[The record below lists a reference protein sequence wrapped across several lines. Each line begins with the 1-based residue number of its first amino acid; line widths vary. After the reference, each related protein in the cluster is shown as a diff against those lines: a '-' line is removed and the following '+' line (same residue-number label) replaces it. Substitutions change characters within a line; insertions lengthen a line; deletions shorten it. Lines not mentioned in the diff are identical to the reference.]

1 MASNATTKITALDA
15 RLVFNSRGSKTVE
28 VDVIVGRKFA
38 GRACAPS
45 GASVGKLEAQSF
57 PENKPEKALAAFNA
71 SKKKFLGLDA
81 SDPEAVYEVL
91 RSVDDT
97 ANYSK
102 IGGSVAYALSIAA
115 VDAAARALGVPLFKL
130 LKPKGPYRF
139 PFPLGNILG
148 GGAHAGPGTPDLQEI
163 LACPVGARG
172 VMEALE
178 MNFKLHSEL
187 RKVIESIDSRFT
199 YGRGDEGAWA
209 PNVNND
215 QALEIAEKAVR
226 NCGFTLGK
234 EMALGIDFA
243 SSSFW
248 DEDKHV
254 YDYARQGLKR
264 DTGEQ
269 IEFANRLIR
278 DYRLVYAEDPVH
290 EGDFEGM
297 AVLTKKN
304 PQTLVT
310 GDDMLVTNAA
320 MVKKAVSF
328 GACSGAILK
337 VNQAGS
343 MYDALLFAKECAKNN
358 IKIITSHRSGESSD
372 SHIAHIAV
380 ATGSKMLK
388 TGVLG
393 GERVAKL
400 NELVRMSEYDLIK
413 GMAELTPTRHEQ

>member
-1 MASNATTKITALDA
+1 MPSITSL
-15 RLVFNSRGSKTVE
+15 RGRIVFNSRGSKTIE
-28 VDVIVGRKFA
+28 VDIVTDNRFI

-45 GASVGKLEAQSF
+45 GASVGKFEAQSF
-57 PENKPEKALAAFNA
+57 PENKAEKALAALNDN
-71 SKKKFLGLDA
+71 SEKFVGLQAEDMK
-81 SDPEAVYEVL
+81 AVYDAL
-91 RSVDDT
+91 RSIDRTD
-97 ANYSK
+97 NYSK

-115 VDAAARALGVPLFKL
+115 VDSAAKALSVPLFKL
-130 LKPKGPYRF
+130 LKPNKPYRF

-163 LACPVGARG
+163 LACPVGAKDI
-172 VMEALE
+172 VEALE
-178 MNFKLHSEL
+178 INFKLHAET
-187 RKVIESIDSRFT
+187 RKVIESIDRRFT

-215 QALEIAEKAVR
+215 QALEIVEKAIR
-226 NCGFTLGK
+226 NCGFALGRD
-234 EMALGIDFA
+234 MAIGIDFA

-248 DEDKHV
+248 DEEKEV

-278 DYRLVYAEDPVH
+278 DYKLVYAEDPVQ
-290 EGDFEGM
+290 EGDFQSM

-304 PQTLVT
+304 AKTLVT
-310 GDDMLVTNAA
+310 GDDMLVTNA
-320 MVKKAVSF
+320 VKVKEAVKY

-343 MYDALLFAKECAKNN
+343 LYDAMKFAEECKKNN
-358 IKIITSHRSGESSD
+358 IKIITSHRSGESVD
-372 SHIAHIAV
+372 SHISHIAI

-388 TGVLG
+388 SGVLG
-393 GERVAKL
+393 GERIAKL
-400 NELVRMSEYDLIK
+400 NELVRLTEYDLIES
-413 GMAELTPTRHEQ
+413 MQPTIL

>member
-1 MASNATTKITALDA
+1 MPSITSL
-15 RLVFNSRGSKTVE
+15 RGRIVFNSRGSKTIE
-28 VDVIVGRKFA
+28 VDIVTDNRFI

-45 GASVGKLEAQSF
+45 GASVGKFEAQSF
-57 PENKPEKALAAFNA
+57 PENKAEKALAALNDN
-71 SKKKFLGLDA
+71 SEKFVGLQAEDMK
-81 SDPEAVYEVL
+81 AVYDAL
-91 RSVDDT
+91 RSIDKTD
-97 ANYSK
+97 NYGK

-115 VDAAARALGVPLFKL
+115 VDSAAKALSVPLFKL
-130 LKPKGPYRF
+130 LKPNKPYRF

-163 LACPVGARG
+163 LACPVGAKDI
-172 VMEALE
+172 VEALE
-178 MNFKLHSEL
+178 MNFKLHAET
-187 RKVIESIDSRFT
+187 RKVIESIDRRFT

-215 QALEIAEKAVR
+215 QALDIVEKAVR
-226 NCGFTLGK
+226 NCGFALGRD
-234 EMALGIDFA
+234 MAIGIDFA

-248 DEDKHV
+248 DEEKEV

-278 DYRLVYAEDPVH
+278 DYKLVYAEDPVQ
-290 EGDFEGM
+290 EGDFQSM

-304 PQTLVT
+304 PKTLVT
-310 GDDMLVTNAA
+310 GDDMLVTNAVKVKE
-320 MVKKAVSF
+320 MVKY

-343 MYDALLFAKECAKNN
+343 LYDAMKFAEECKKNN
-358 IKIITSHRSGESSD
+358 IKIITSHRSGESVD
-372 SHIAHIAV
+372 SHISHIAI

-388 TGVLG
+388 SGVLG
-393 GERVAKL
+393 GERIAKL
-400 NELVRMSEYDLIK
+400 NELVRLIEYDLIE
-413 GMAELTPTRHEQ
+413 GMQPTIP